1 MKKEKKPVFLQD
13 SHQVVGTEE
22 RCEQPRAE
30 LTLKAVYDRVEF
42 PPVQQLEELAK
53 VGFVCERLQCSE
65 LSSPLYRL
73 AIEHNR
79 GDVEQMP
86 KGLTPWMTAQDLS
99 VALTGVMYLQPLC
112 VREIK
117 AYQADAPKND

>member
-1 MKKEKKPVFLQD
+1 MEKEKKPVNLKFRN
-13 SHQVVGTEE
+13 VETETDE

-30 LTLKAVYDRVEF
+30 LTFKASYERVEF

-73 AIEHNR
+73 AIENNR

-117 AYQADAPKND
+117 AYQADAPKNE